1 MTTNKDCLIYMRTS
15 TLTNKDGDSVHR
27 QKSSINKWVKSN
39 GYTVRGEYWDIES
52 GKMDTMERPE
62 FMKMISDSE
71 RLGIK
76 VLVFSDQSRLSRDII
91 VQESTY
97 RLLSSRGYS
106 LISSENPNSFLED
119 TPTSNLIR
127 QIMGSFCEFDRSSTV
142 SKLKISRI
150 RKRESNRDKGIVTR
164 NREGKCEGRKR
175 ILEIHPELES
185 LILKLRKKGL
195 SWVNVSKTL
204 SDELGY
210 SISSMSVGRI
220 LKDIEWMKKEK
231 RRMNRKKKSSPILNV
246 V

>member
-15 TLTNKDGDSVHR
+15 SMTNSKGDSVKR
-27 QKSSINKWVKSN
+27 QKSSIMKWVKSN
-39 GYTVRGEYWDIES
+39 GYSVKGDYWDIES
-52 GKMDTMERPE
+52 GKMDTMVRPE
-62 FMKMISDSE
+62 FMNMISDSE

-142 SKLKISRI
+142 SKLK
-150 RKRESNRDKGIVTR
+150 
-164 NREGKCEGRKR
+164 
-175 ILEIHPELES
+175 
-185 LILKLRKKGL
+185 
-195 SWVNVSKTL
+195 VS
-204 SDELGY
+204 
-210 SISSMSVGRI
+210 
-220 LKDIEWMKKEK
+220 
-231 RRMNRKKKSSPILNV
+231 
-246 V
+246 

>member
-1 MTTNKDCLIYMRTS
+1 MTTNKDCFIYMRTS

-27 QKSSINKWVKSN
+27 QKSSIIKWVKSN
-39 GYTVRGEYWDIES
+39 GYSVKGEYWDIES
-52 GKMDTMERPE
+52 GKMDTFERPE
-62 FMKMISDSE
+62 FMNMISDSE

-142 SKLKISRI
+142 SKLKVSRI
-150 RKRESNRDKGIVTR
+150 RKKESNYKIVISVVTR
-164 NREGKCEGRKR
+164 NRTGKCEGRKR
-175 ILEIHPELES
+175 IIEIHPELES

-195 SWVNVSKTL
+195 SWVKISKTL
-204 SDELGY
+204 SDEYGY
-210 SISSMSVGRI
+210 NISSMSVGRI
-220 LKDIEWMKKEK
+220 LKDIEWMKKERRRLK
-231 RRMNRKKKSSPILNV
+231 RIKETV
-246 V
+246 